1 MRKSDHNGCND
12 SDGGGGGDGGDVL
25 QRTPTGL
32 TYPEFLHSSKTIIVF
47 IAPFILSME
56 VFVVMLAVMV
66 MSMCMLYVIKPPT
79 TCLNRGARL

>member
-1 MRKSDHNGCND
+1 M
-12 SDGGGGGDGGDVL
+12 
-25 QRTPTGL
+25 
-32 TYPEFLHSSKTIIVF
+32 F